1 MLPARDLNAGQ
12 ELCRQFFNLART
24 SQVGFDQLL
33 HDFWGGRQRRGNYD
47 PDTIA
52 GFADCLSDF
61 VPANNADHAFFDRA
75 TALSM
80 TIDEVEAIWDPIAKS
95 DDWSTLHQKIEA
107 IREMGAALSL

>member
-1 MLPARDLNAGQ
+1 
-12 ELCRQFFNLART
+12 LCRQFFNMARA

-33 HDFWGGRQRRGNYD
+33 HDFWGGKQRRGNYA
-47 PDTIA
+47 PDIVA

-61 VPANNADHAFFDRA
+61 VPADNINHAFFNKA

-80 TIDEVEAIWDPIAKS
+80 TINEVEAIWDPIADS
-95 DDWSTLHQKIEA
+95 DDWSTLYQKIDA